1 MTNRTETRKAS
12 FCGGFYTQEIPVIGS
27 LWEIEEDGLYA
38 VKGWKTPVS
47 VESVTPYGESQISAQ
62 HPTAKFF
69 VGADGVRRYA
79 IGTGK
84 FEM

>member
-1 MTNRTETRKAS
+1 MKETRKAS
-12 FCGGFYTQEIPVIGS
+12 FCGGFYIQEIPVVGS
-27 LWEIEEDGLYA
+27 LEEIKIDGIYA
-38 VKGWKTPVS
+38 VNGWKTPVS

-62 HPTAKFF
+62 YPRARFF
-69 VGADGVRRYA
+69 TGADGVRRYA